1 MLVDDILPTIPS
13 VWDSASTVHI
23 LEACLSVS
31 DDETVKKLCSSY
43 FKGHLKSLAETHE
56 TKFSVVKLLEAI
68 RDKEL
73 VLLNFLWA
81 VQYLVLIIIP
91 LFFQF
96 AEIFEELAPNMEDI
110 FASGSGTVVSALAN
124 ACRRLSALQANF
136 LQVKIVFKSNLS

>member
-1 MLVDDILPTIPS
+1 VLVDDILPTIPS

-31 DDETVKKLCSSY
+31 DDDTVKKLYSSY

-73 VLLNFLWA
+73 VLLNFLQ
-81 VQYLVLIIIP
+81 VTRNYNVLITI
-91 LFFQF
+91 LFF
-96 AEIFEELAPNMEDI
+96 L
-110 FASGSGTVVSALAN
+110 V
-124 ACRRLSALQANF
+124 CRDL
-136 LQVKIVFKSNLS
+136 